1 MQFHDKLLKLRKKAG
16 MTQSELAEAVNVSR
30 QAVSKWEMGTAVPD
44 VENLILLGKLFSV
57 SIDFLVNESMTSEFD
72 NPIIKATTGVYKI
85 TLSFILVRVTLVIAV
100 ILVAGTVGMVTKSSV
115 SVLLILSVMCFFV
128 LIYYVVRLLFI
139 FLSSK
144 KRLEQI

>member
-57 SIDFLVNESMTSEFD
+57 SIDYLVNESMASEFD
-72 NPIIKATTGVYKI
+72 NPIIKATSGVYKI
-85 TLSFILVRVTLVIAV
+85 TLSYILVRVTLVIAV
-100 ILVAGTVGMVTKSSV
+100 ILIAGTVGMVTKSSV

-139 FLSSK
+139 YLSNQ
-144 KRLEQI
+144 KR

>member
-16 MTQSELAEAVNVSR
+16 MTQAELAEAVNVSR

-57 SIDFLVNESMTSEFD
+57 SIDYLVKESMTSEFD

-85 TLSFILVRVTLVIAV
+85 TLSYILVRVTLVIAV
-100 ILVAGTVGMVTKSSV
+100 ILVAGTVGMVTISSV

-128 LIYYVVRLLFI
+128 LIYHVVRLLFI
-139 FLSSK
+139 FLSNK
-144 KRLEQI
+144 KR